1 MIHHSLNGSTLKSFI
16 LLHSGGNKARN
27 GKALLEPLAIFPAGR
42 GVRAS
47 FLLR

>member
-27 GKALLEPLAIFPAGR
+27 GKALLEPLAIFQQA
-42 GVRAS
+42 VV
-47 FLLR
+47 FMLLFF